1 MYECSGITIDV
12 TIGVLMALTD
22 LTSAMTLIALAALA
36 AFRVSTLPTALSK
49 SLLPSMAPTPLMAST
64 PSLALS
70 S

>member
-36 AFRVSTLPTALSK
+36 AFRVSTLPTALSMA
-49 SLLPSMAPTPLMAST
+49 LLPSMAPTPLMAST